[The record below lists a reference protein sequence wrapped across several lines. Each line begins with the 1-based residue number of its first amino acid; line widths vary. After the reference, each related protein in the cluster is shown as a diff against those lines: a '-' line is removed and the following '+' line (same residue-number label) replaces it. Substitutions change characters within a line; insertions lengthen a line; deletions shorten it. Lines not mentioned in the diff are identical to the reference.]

1 MDYGY
6 QRLINKPFENVNQEI
21 RESLQKQGFG
31 VLTEISVND
40 TLKKKLG
47 VDFRKYLILGA
58 CNPAFAYEAL
68 EAELE
73 IGLLLPCNVVLWEN
87 ENGTTTLSAID
98 AQKMLGVSEM
108 AGLEEVAEKVN
119 SLLRQAVDA
128 V

>member
-1 MDYGY
+1 MNYGY
-6 QRLINKPFENVNQEI
+6 QRILNKPFENVNREI
-21 RESLQKQGFG
+21 RASLQKQGFG
-31 VLTEISVND
+31 VLTEINVNE

-58 CNPAFAYEAL
+58 CNPAFAHEAL
-68 EAELE
+68 QAELE

-98 AQKMLGVSEM
+98 AQKMLGVSDM

>member
-1 MDYGY
+1 MNYGY
-6 QRLINKPFENVNQEI
+6 QRILNKPFENVNREI
-21 RESLQKQGFG
+21 RASLQKQGFG
-31 VLTEISVND
+31 VLTEINVNE

-58 CNPAFAYEAL
+58 CNPTFAHEAL
-68 EAELE
+68 QAELE

-98 AQKMLGVSEM
+98 AQKMLGVSDM

>member
-6 QRLINKPFENVNQEI
+6 QRIINKSFENVNQEI
-21 RESLQKQGFG
+21 RESLQKRGFG
-31 VLTEISVND
+31 VLTEINVNE

-87 ENGTTTLSAID
+87 EDGTTTLSAID

-119 SLLRQAVDA
+119 NLLRQAVDA

>member
-1 MDYGY
+1 MNYGY
-6 QRLINKPFENVNQEI
+6 QRIINKPFDNVNQKI

-31 VLTEISVND
+31 ILTEINVNE
-40 TLKKKLG
+40 TLKKKLE

-58 CNPAFAYEAL
+58 CNPAFAHEAL
-68 EAELE
+68 QTELE

-98 AQKMLGVSEM
+98 AQKMLGVSEL